1 MIYITG
7 DTHGDKSR
15 FTARGA
21 TRLKSGD
28 TVIVL
33 GDFGFLWDGSKA
45 EERTLRWLTKRK
57 YNILFLDGKHE
68 NYDLLMQYPIVEAFG
83 GHARHL
89 GGNLYHLLRG
99 EIYTIENKTAFAFG
113 GGDSSEKGF
122 RMEQHR
128 WWPQEMPTEDEMQ
141 RGIQNLAAAGNHVH
155 LILTHEAPSLAK
167 YLHHSHSDGLNTMT
181 AYFDELMRTVDYD
194 CWYFGSVH
202 QTRFLSKKAIA
213 VFDRILPADGT
224 PPVIPKR

>member
-7 DTHGDKSR
+7 DTHGDKGR
-15 FTARGA
+15 FTVKDAA
-21 TRLKSGD
+21 RLKRGD
-28 TVIVL
+28 TLIVL
-33 GDFGFLWDGSKA
+33 GDFGFLWSGRKN
-45 EERTLRWLTKRK
+45 EQHVLNWLAKRK

-68 NYDLLMQYPIVEAFG
+68 NYDLLAQYPTVEVFG
-83 GHARHL
+83 GQAQHL

-99 EIYTIENKTAFAFG
+99 EVYTVEGRTIFAFG

-122 RMEQHR
+122 RMEQNL
-128 WWPQEMPTEDEMQ
+128 WWPQEMPSEQEMQ
-141 RGIQNLAAAGNHVH
+141 RGLANLRAQSNRVD

-167 YLHHSHSDGLNTMT
+167 YMQHTYTDGLNTMT
-181 AYFDELMRTVDYD
+181 AYFDEIMRTTEYD
-194 CWYFGSVH
+194 CWYFGSIH

-224 PPVIPKR
+224 PPVNLKR